1 MGFRTL
7 IGVAVAVLGIAGAA
21 VAADEAPPKPDDM
34 VNTPPFQH
42 WGAFNVGTRVTQK
55 QVVSLPDGRKV
66 EQVIVHRLVKNDP
79 KHVVVETVV
88 TDNSTAVAETTR
100 TVTTYLPMIRMG
112 EVGLTS
118 PDTTLTE
125 GKEEMTVK
133 GTKTEAE
140 WTATETRNGDDVWK
154 EKTWTARDVP
164 GGIIRDTLVHEQG
177 GKVVSDSVLELVDFK
192 LGS

>member
-7 IGVAVAVLGIAGAA
+7 IGVAAAVLGIAGAA
-21 VAADEAPPKPDDM
+21 IAADEAPPKPDDM
-34 VNTPPFQH
+34 VNTPPFHH
-42 WGAFNVGTRVTQK
+42 WGAFDVGTRVTQK

-66 EQVIVHRLVKNDP
+66 EEVIVHRLLKNDP

-88 TDNSTAVAETTR
+88 TDNSKDVGETTR
-100 TVTTYLPMIRMG
+100 TVTTYSPTIRMS
-112 EVGLTS
+112 EVSMTS

-125 GKEEMTVK
+125 GKEDMTVK
-133 GTKTEAE
+133 GKKIETE

-154 EKTWTARDVP
+154 EKTWTARDIP
-164 GGIIRDTLVHEQG
+164 GGIIRETLVHEQG